1 MLLLLV
7 FASSLVTRLF
17 MINELVCIVKVINNC
32 KRWIDE
38 ITYFIFEKK
47 NHMLSDSSR
56 CEKELIMKQQ
66 FLLHVIKESRTSKF
80 FFFPFLGVDNGFL
93 VTPEILGRPHEI
105 FI

>member
-38 ITYFIFEKK
+38 ITYCIFEKK
-47 NHMLSDSSR
+47 II
-56 CEKELIMKQQ
+56 CYQIQ
-66 FLLHVIKESRTSKF
+66 
-80 FFFPFLGVDNGFL
+80 VDVKKNFYE
-93 VTPEILGRPHEI
+93 TTILAARH
-105 FI
+105 